1 MEVGELRETMLRGEQ
16 DLVRS
21 GKGLESL
28 VDWRLDMRNVDLS
41 EEVKEAELSGSAGSG
56 VVRFIEAVVGASN
69 RR

>member
-28 VDWRLDMRNVDLS
+28 VDWRLDVRNVDLS
-41 EEVKEAELSGSAGSG
+41 EEVKEAELSGSAGFG

-69 RR
+69 QR

>member
-1 MEVGELRETMLRGEQ
+1 MEVGELRETMLQGEQ

-28 VDWRLDMRNVDLS
+28 FDWRLDARNVDLS
-41 EEVKEAELSGSAGSG
+41 EEAKETELSGSAGSG
-56 VVRFIEAVVGASN
+56 VVRLIEAVVGASN

>member
-1 MEVGELRETMLRGEQ
+1 MEGGELCETMLRGEQ

-28 VDWRLDMRNVDLS
+28 VDWRLDVRNVDLS
-41 EEVKEAELSGSAGSG
+41 EEVKEAELGGSTGSR
-56 VVRFIEAVVGASN
+56 VVRFIEAMVGASN